1 MKTEFDYYYG
11 AEAEQFSFVK
21 IPKVLFSDKKHFG
34 KLSIGA
40 KMMYGLLLD
49 RMSLSRRNNWFDNQN
64 RVYIV
69 FPIQLLALP
78 NGWANAK
85 DTAVT
90 IMFNMSPFSYGCT
103 DEDRIDIFTEKTEDS
118 ESSETEQ
125 SNSESENVPV
135 EHLDTETEMQSET
148 EISSDV
154 PVEHFEETV
163 TEGVTE

>member
-1 MKTEFDYYYG
+1 MGIK
-11 AEAEQFSFVK
+11 
-21 IPKVLFSDKKHFG
+21 
-34 KLSIGA
+34 
-40 KMMYGLLLD
+40 
-49 RMSLSRRNNWFDNQN
+49 R
-64 RVYIV
+64 
-69 FPIQLLALP
+69 IQLLALP

-103 DEDRIDIFTEKTEDS
+103 DEDRIDIFTEETEES
-118 ESSETEQ
+118 SSET
-125 SNSESENVPV
+125 ENVPV
-135 EHLDTETEMQSET
+135 EHLETEAET

>member
-1 MKTEFDYYYG
+1 MANVPEKYY
-11 AEAEQFSFVK
+11 
-21 IPKVLFSDKKHFG
+21 
-34 KLSIGA
+34 LSQKACRGTVNDVGI
-40 KMMYGLLLD
+40 K
-49 RMSLSRRNNWFDNQN
+49 R
-64 RVYIV
+64 
-69 FPIQLLALP
+69 IQLLALP

-103 DEDRIDIFTEKTEDS
+103 DEDRIDIFTEETEDS
-118 ESSETEQ
+118 ESNETKE
-125 SNSESENVPV
+125 SNSESENVPL

-154 PVEHFEETV
+154 PVEHFEETE